1 MFINTNIKTL
11 RDLCA
16 SVAIKLLDL
25 NMLLP
30 VIASEA
36 RQTHAKKQEIVTSP
50 IKNHGL
56 LAMTDFTKVS
66 NFKEKKYA

>member
-1 MFINTNIKTL
+1 
-11 RDLCA
+11 
-16 SVAIKLLDL
+16 
-25 NMLLP
+25 MLLP

-36 RQTHAKKQEIVTSP
+36 RQTHAMKQEIVTSP